1 MIRKKDEAQI
11 TNIKIF
17 KGDITTAFA
26 NNKTIMNHHT
36 HINWKVW
43 VALTNSWGG
52 RGNRKSEKSYFHI
65 KKKNESEIKA
75 SH

>member
-11 TNIKIF
+11 TNIKKF

-36 HINWKVW
+36 HINWKIW

-52 RGNRKSEKSYFHI
+52 GEIENQKNPISTL
-65 KKKNESEIKA
+65 KKK
-75 SH
+75 